1 MALCLFNCLPM
12 NAFRCLGLLVFVL
25 LSACDKP
32 QEPVVP
38 KPKTQAAQSVA
49 PAPAPSSVPAA
60 APVVEQAPAMPAA
73 PVVSSTLDKPV
84 AEAVTGSV
92 VDAPAAPVHQ
102 LTPNIPVVPVVIGK
116 GDSGV
121 TPKAAEVRPEK
132 DKAAKVA
139 KAPAASEQ
147 AKPAAVKPAA
157 KTLTKREQQAQKRQS
172 ANKTAAVAK
181 ETGLGKTR
189 LDLSLPPKLVQG
201 LEPPPKVITARR
213 KPLLPPMFSDKAA
226 AEDPNGFELNGRL
239 LSNEMQLQ
247 MRNDSR
253 RDVEGAA
260 LDFKFKQ

>member
-1 MALCLFNCLPM
+1 MAFCLSNCLPM

-25 LSACDKP
+25 LGACDKP

-38 KPKTQAAQSVA
+38 KPKTQAAQNAA
-49 PAPAPSSVPAA
+49 PASAPAA
-60 APVVEQAPAMPAA
+60 SASAASAPVVEPAPAMPAA

-121 TPKAAEVRPEK
+121 APKPAEIHS
-132 DKAAKVA
+132 DKAVKVA
-139 KAPAASEQ
+139 KAPVAGEQ
-147 AKPAAVKPAA
+147 AKPAAARSVA
-157 KTLTKREQQAQKRQS
+157 KTTARRDEQVQKRQS
-172 ANKTAAVAK
+172 AKKTAAVAK

-189 LDLSLPPKLVQG
+189 LDLSLPPELVQG

-213 KPLLPPMFSDKAA
+213 KPLLPPMFGDKADTQ
-226 AEDPNGFELNGRL
+226 DPNGFELNGRL

-247 MRNDSR
+247 MRNESR